1 MKCPPVPLHEK
12 DRLAALDS
20 SCLAG
25 QGPLADLTP
34 LVEMALR
41 IFNVPMAAVNMIGSD
56 SVFFAAILQMG
67 RALDM
72 EVIAEGIESEAER
85 ACLAERD
92 CPLGQGYLFGRP
104 EPAREFELRL
114 GGAALSAP
122 PRKAG
127 PGRGRR
133 HH

>member
-1 MKCPPVPLHEK
+1 ML
-12 DRLAALDS
+12 S
-20 SCLAG
+20 YCLAG

-56 SVFFAAILQMG
+56 SVFFAAILEMG
-67 RALDM
+67 RALEM

-85 ACLAERD
+85 ACLAGRECLAERD

-127 PGRGRR
+127 PGRDRR